1 MASST
6 HDILGQKLFDG
17 KTKRIYSMIDQP
29 GLICIYRKD
38 NYQLSGKTLSI
49 PGSRRSSIDSTIRF
63 NQQQQQSLHS
73 NPNLFTEIPGKGALT
88 TSITTCVYEIL
99 RETSI
104 PTFYVAPHPQPDMF
118 IARKCTMIPILWII
132 RRLANETYTKRN
144 PGIINGH
151 RFVPPIVEIYHK
163 RHPIVYRRF
172 TTGNIDENIAS
183 SRESLLDDDDSDS
196 DECLSSIWSYE
207 QLLNAHFDTENLKIT
222 QTEIEYMYETCCT
235 IFDILEHIWMV
246 KKNCQLIDLKIEF
259 GITTTMPKEIVV
271 ANIFD
276 IETWHILRPMEK
288 TTSTG
293 TDLIQENLIWI
304 NSALRDILDLNINIP
319 VIAKF
324 QPRRRS
330 FAQQKQQSTLDETE
344 TDDDEKTIN
353 SIIPEDDDVDIH
365 RNILSLNIY
374 KSSFSPLTTSRCIIV
389 CSSSPNIE
397 HGQKIKITLNEIYNI
412 QCDIRLCSIYKS
424 TKSILKFLSNYSYE
438 HCRPTVFVT
447 LGNVNNGLAMCLSS
461 NSQYPVIHCS
471 LMSIEQ
477 QNNLLDI
484 NSYLSH
490 DTSMFTVVF
499 TLSSAIQNVVQILAM
514 NDWRLWT
521 KQRGKRLKNYI
532 DLLIADQQLAAA
544 TTTTTTTKQ
553 TQQIMKTNNGILTI
567 K

>member
-38 NYQLSGKTLSI
+38 NHRPSNKILSI
-49 PGSRRSSIDSTIRF
+49 PGTRRSSIDSIFRF
-63 NQQQQQSLHS
+63 TQQQLQTIPPNPSLYI
-73 NPNLFTEIPGKGALT
+73 EIPGKGALS

-104 PTFYVAPHPQPDMF
+104 PTFFVASHPQPDMF

-144 PGIINGH
+144 DGIMNGH

-163 RHPIVYRRF
+163 LHPLTYRRSA
-172 TTGNIDENIAS
+172 TTGSIDEHLES

-196 DECLSSIWSYE
+196 DECFSSIWSYE
-207 QLLNAHFDTENLKIT
+207 QLLNANLDIENLKIT

-259 GITTTMPKEIVV
+259 GITTAMPKEIVV
-271 ANIFD
+271 ANAFD

-293 TDLIQENLIWI
+293 IELIQENLSWI
-304 NSALRDILDLNINIP
+304 NNALRDILDLNSNAYITNKIS
-319 VIAKF
+319 
-324 QPRRRS
+324 PRRRS
-330 FAQQKQQSTLDETE
+330 FLHQKQKSTIDDTE
-344 TDDDEKTIN
+344 NEDDENTSIN
-353 SIIPEDDDVDIH
+353 RIIPEDDHIDI
-365 RNILSLNIY
+365 NQSILSLNIY
-374 KSSFSPLTTSRCIIV
+374 KSSFIPLTTSRCIIV
-389 CSSSPNIE
+389 CSSTPDVE
-397 HGQKIKITLNEIYNI
+397 HGQKIKITLNEVYNI
-412 QCDIRLCSIYKS
+412 QCDVRLCSIYKS
-424 TKSILKFLSNYSYE
+424 TKTILKFLSNYSYE
-438 HCRPTVFVT
+438 HCRPTVFIT
-447 LGNVNNGLAMCLSS
+447 LGNINNGLAMCLSS

-477 QNNLLDI
+477 QNNLFDL

-490 DTSMFTVVF
+490 DISMFTVVF

-532 DLLIADQQLAAA
+532 DLLIADQQLS
-544 TTTTTTTKQ
+544 T
-553 TQQIMKTNNGILTI
+553 TQQTIKTNNGILTN

>member
-17 KTKRIYSMIDQP
+17 KTKTIYSMIDQP

-38 NYQLSGKTLSI
+38 YYQSSDRAFYI
-49 PGSRRSSIDSTIRF
+49 PGSRRSSIDSSMRF
-63 NQQQQQSLHS
+63 NQQQQQQQNLHNNS
-73 NPNLFTEIPGKGALT
+73 NSYIEIPGKGTLT
-88 TSITTCVYEIL
+88 TSITACVYEIL
-99 RETSI
+99 REASI
-104 PTFYVAPHPQPDMF
+104 PTFYVAPHPQPDIF

-132 RRLANETYTKRN
+132 RRIANETYVKRN

-163 RHPIVYRRF
+163 RHPLVYRRL
-172 TTGNIDENIAS
+172 TIGNIDENIAS

-207 QLLNAHFDTENLKIT
+207 QLLNAHFEIENLKIT
-222 QTEIEYMYETCCT
+222 QTEIEYMYEICCA

-259 GITTTMPKEIVV
+259 GITTTTTKEIVV
-271 ANIFD
+271 ANTFD
-276 IETWHILRPMEK
+276 IETWHILRLMQK
-288 TTSTG
+288 TTPPG
-293 TDLIQENLIWI
+293 NDAIQENLIWI
-304 NSALRDILDLNINIP
+304 NNALRDILDLNINIP
-319 VIAKF
+319 LTAKIA
-324 QPRRRS
+324 PRRRS
-330 FAQQKQQSTLDETE
+330 LIQQKQQSTFDDVE
-344 TDDDEKTIN
+344 TDEDDKAMN
-353 SIIPEDDDVDIH
+353 RIIPENDHIDIQSDV
-365 RNILSLNIY
+365 LSLNIY
-374 KSSFSPLTTSRCIIV
+374 SSSFSPSTSNRCVVI
-389 CSSSPNIE
+389 CSSFRDVE
-397 HGQKIKITLNEIYNI
+397 HGQKIKVTLNETYNI

-424 TKSILKFLSNYSYE
+424 TQTILKFLSNYSYE
-438 HCRPTVFVT
+438 HCRPTIFVT
-447 LGNVNNGLAMCLSS
+447 LGNINNGLAMCLSS

-477 QNNLLDI
+477 QNNLFDI

-521 KQRGKRLKNYI
+521 KQRGKRLKNYL
-532 DLLIADQQLAAA
+532 DLLINDQQL
-544 TTTTTTTKQ
+544 TNTMI
-553 TQQIMKTNNGILTI
+553 TQQTTKTNNGILTL